1 MKDWI
6 SNNKLASFLIAGLVS
21 VIVFLVSRNPAGQE
35 FEDDAT
41 SGEIIVV
48 DDSSDKNL
56 AMLRAGI
63 DSEARPFNAPVTLHL
78 AELCHAVYANPETT
92 TPRLFFDLRF
102 DSVHSIGDGIN
113 KAVVAIKGN
122 TAIVVFRG
130 TDEIRDW
137 LTNFD
142 VRNVSLDH
150 GSVHSGFWNA
160 YQGLR
165 SAIVGELHE
174 HQPKHIWVTGHSL
187 GGAMAV
193 CCAYDLEQTAELRI
207 NGLVTFGQ
215 PKLGDAKFAEHVD
228 AAFLGRYF
236 AFSNDNDPVVDLV
249 PLCEP
254 CGSGI
259 WFDRSK
265 IKRSPR
271 KRVSTGVTFGNS
283 SSNGDD
289 EFSLEV
295 MSLDEFQKLREKILG
310 EKRPKE
316 TSTVPI
322 VVGSS
327 LPIIR
332 DHDMTNYIDKL
343 RTHFGRL
350 PLR

>member
-6 SNNKLASFLIAGLVS
+6 SNNKLASFVIAGLVG
-21 VIVFLVSRNPAGQE
+21 VVAILVSRNPAGQE
-35 FEDDAT
+35 FEDDTT
-41 SGEIIVV
+41 SREIVVV
-48 DDSSDKNL
+48 DDSNDKNL

-63 DSEARPFNAPVTLHL
+63 DSESRPFNAPVTLHL
-78 AELCHAVYANPETT
+78 AELCHAVYSNPETT
-92 TPRLFFDLRF
+92 MPKLFFDLRF
-102 DSVHSIGDGIN
+102 DSVRSIGDGTN
-113 KAVVAIKGN
+113 KAVVAIKGD
-122 TAIVVFRG
+122 TSIVVFRG

-150 GSVHSGFWNA
+150 GNVHSGFWNA
-160 YQGLR
+160 YQELR
-165 SAIVGELHE
+165 SDIVSALNE

-193 CCAYDLEQTAELRI
+193 CCAYDLEQTSELRI

-228 AAFLGRYF
+228 TVFLGRYF

-249 PLCEP
+249 PLCES
-254 CGSGI
+254 CGSAI
-259 WFDRSK
+259 WFNRSK
-265 IKRSPR
+265 IMRSPR
-271 KRVSTGVTFGNS
+271 KRVSTGATYGNS
-283 SSNGDD
+283 GSNEDN

-295 MSLDEFQKLREKILG
+295 MSLDEFQKLRKKILA

-316 TSTVPI
+316 TSSGQI

-332 DHDMTNYIDKL
+332 DHDMANYIDKL
-343 RTHFGRL
+343 RIHFGRL